1 MLSLDKQPAASVA
14 ATMCGA
20 YERFCGE
27 FAEITRRS
35 RHLFETRDW
44 QGVRAGNVRRLDVY
58 SEALSGLV
66 ERLRHELGDGL
77 TDPEL
82 WRQVK
87 TEYARLTDTLPDFE
101 IAESFY
107 NSTTRR
113 IFHTEGVD
121 PRIDFIV
128 SRRRKL
134 REDEPSIS
142 VCHYPGRSTE
152 RLVKRILRDYGFEY
166 ADLDRDSALAGARVD
181 AFLAAEGGHP
191 IVQAEMLQPVF
202 FRNKGAY
209 VVGRLQAGSR
219 VYPIVLALLHP
230 PEGVVVDAVLLHEDD
245 VSIVFSFT
253 RSYFHVDARS
263 PSQVV
268 GFLRSILPRKPVH
281 ELYASIGFNRH
292 AKTVQYRAFLHH
304 LKDSDDQFIHAR
316 GKKGMVMAVFT
327 LPSYDLV
334 FKVIRDRFPM
344 PKRTTRRQVME
355 KYRLVFQHDRV
366 GRMVDANEFE
376 HATLDLAR
384 VSPEVL
390 EELLGE
396 CAESVHVDGETVF
409 VKHLY
414 TERRI
419 TPLDLYLN
427 EASPEAARRAALDYG
442 CAIKDLAA
450 ANIFPGDMFTKNFG
464 VTRHGRVVFYDYD
477 EISLLTDCVFRRMP
491 AAQFDEDEYSDEPP
505 CYVGPNDVFP
515 EEFRRFIGL
524 RPDLRKDFEAQHADL
539 FTVEYWQGLQD
550 RVRQG
555 VVLDVF
561 PYPQEIRLS
570 SSEGSPTG

>member
-1 MLSLDKQPAASVA
+1 MLSLEKQSATVA

-20 YERFCGE
+20 YERFCVE
-27 FAEITRRS
+27 FAAITRLS
-35 RHLFETRDW
+35 RHLFEGRDW
-44 QGVRAGNVRRLDVY
+44 EGVRVANLRRLDVY
-58 SEALSGLV
+58 SEVLGELV
-66 ERLRHELGDGL
+66 DRLEAELGEALRD
-77 TDPEL
+77 TEL
-82 WRQVK
+82 WKSVK
-87 TEYARLTDTLPDFE
+87 AEYARLTDTLPDFE

-121 PRIDFIV
+121 PRIDFTV

-152 RLVKRILRDYGFEY
+152 RFVKRILRDYGFEY
-166 ADLDRDSALAGARVD
+166 ADLDRDAALAGARID
-181 AFLAAEGGHP
+181 EFLASEGGHP

-219 VYPIVLALLHP
+219 VYPVVFALVHP
-230 PEGVVVDAVLLHEDD
+230 PEGVLVDAVLLEENA

-281 ELYASIGFNRH
+281 ELYASLGFNRH
-292 AKTVQYRAFLHH
+292 AKTRQYRDFLHH
-304 LKDSDDQFIHAR
+304 LKESDDQFVPAR

-334 FKVIRDRFPM
+334 FKVIRDHFPM

-376 HATLDLAR
+376 HATLDRVR
-384 VSPEVL
+384 VSDEVL
-390 EELLGE
+390 DELLQE
-396 CAESVHVDGETVF
+396 CSQMVRVEGETVF
-409 VKHLY
+409 INHLY

-419 TPLDLYLN
+419 EPLDLYLN
-427 EASPEAARRAALDYG
+427 EASPEDARRAALDYG
-442 CAIKDLAA
+442 AAIKDLAA

-477 EISLLTDCVFRRMP
+477 EISLLTDCVFRTMP
-491 AAQFDEDEYSDEPP
+491 AAQFDEDDYCDEP
-505 CYVGPNDVFP
+505 CFYVGPNDVFP

-524 RPDLRKDFEAQHADL
+524 RPDLREAFEAQHADL

-550 RVRQG
+550 RVRAG
-555 VVLDVF
+555 VVLDVY
-561 PYPQEIRLS
+561 PYPQEVRLTLPS
-570 SSEGSPTG
+570 GSPTT